1 MIAFLVAVG
10 WYESECTYSCLF
22 VCLICVLMSSM
33 LSPLKRSP
41 L

>member
-1 MIAFLVAVG
+1 MSLSVRTVV
-10 WYESECTYSCLF
+10 CLF

-33 LSPLKRSP
+33 LSLLKRSP